1 MKNLKKSET
10 TICGECGEFIR
21 WSDYDDSDDIFNS
34 VLDKLIHHI
43 NNDTKCV
50 RERKINELLE
60 TKEKLAQD
68 YWIR

>member
-1 MKNLKKSET
+1 MKKSET

-34 VLDKLIHHI
+34 VIDNHI
-43 NNDTKCV
+43 NNDTQCV
-50 RERKINELLE
+50 RERKINELLG
-60 TKEKLAQD
+60 TKEKLVQD

>member
-1 MKNLKKSET
+1 MKNVKKSET

-50 RERKINELLE
+50 RERKINEVLG